1 MTTSKDLRYR
11 GPLSYRGLR
20 VIALL
25 AMTVATFSGIILSF
39 AKIMSVL
46 MPDNAVFRSSP
57 GLLAYLPALGEIT
70 FPLLIIAS
78 MSLVIR
84 DSHKIYRVMI
94 SYFLL
99 AVLTYF
105 FVIGLAEKLI
115 ASIIEITPD
124 MLKSLPD
131 IEELEK
137 QLLTILLDK
146 LPEGS
151 GLTGLLSG
159 IGLDA
164 GTAPLLLTS
173 FMEEETG
180 MAEIAGTLSEISTS
194 DLAEIILQLLPE
206 IISDLGI
213 DMREI
218 MPMISEYVVT
228 NLVRSHLNINV
239 FQDLFL
245 ATVFYYFTA
254 YTPRK
259 ISGGKLVLFR
269 TCAIFPALLLMGGT
283 VLSGMNRAN
292 MIHLPLGIVCILT
305 SRKPAGILLIFSMVL
320 FIKYHEAEYAERHR
334 GIRDGFS
341 EYLKTNRNSLHFS
354 LFISI
359 VLALLSLLD
368 WRLGF
373 IPGMN
378 SWGIGSSSTMFA
390 AIPFIL
396 LFSYNRQ
403 TRFRFL
409 DAFVPIYYI
418 LHYILLFIFLMALLA
433 AAPQILAGTIVI

>member
-1 MTTSKDLRYR
+1 MTASKDLRYR

-25 AMTVATFSGIILSF
+25 AMTVATFSGIIFSF
-39 AKIMSVL
+39 AKVMSVL
-46 MPDNAVFRSSP
+46 MPDNALFQSSP
-57 GLLAYLPALGEIT
+57 GVIAYLPALGEIT

-78 MSLVIR
+78 MSLIIR
-84 DSHKIYRVMI
+84 DSHRIYRVMI
-94 SYFLL
+94 SYFVL
-99 AVLTYF
+99 AALTYF
-105 FVIGLAEKLI
+105 FIIGLAEKLI
-115 ASIIEITPD
+115 TTMIEITPA
-124 MLKSLPD
+124 MLNSLPD

-164 GTAPLLLTS
+164 ETAPLILS
-173 FMEEETG
+173 SVMG
-180 MAEIAGTLSEISTS
+180 DGIDAAELAGTIGELSTS
-194 DLAEIILQLLPE
+194 DLAEIILQFLPE

-213 DMREI
+213 NMQEI

-254 YTPRK
+254 YTPRNV
-259 ISGGKLVLFR
+259 SGGKLVLFR
-269 TCAIFPALLLMGGT
+269 TCAILPALLLMGGT
-283 VLSGMNRAN
+283 GLSGMNRSG
-292 MIHLPLGIVCILT
+292 MIQLPLNIVCLLT

-320 FIKYHEAEYAERHR
+320 FIKYHEAEYAEKTG

-354 LFISI
+354 LFISV

-373 IPGMN
+373 IPGLYN
-378 SWGIGSSSTMFA
+378 WGIGSSPTMFT
-390 AIPFIL
+390 AIPFVL
-396 LFSYNRQ
+396 LFSYNRK

-418 LHYILLFIFLMALLA
+418 LHYFLLFFFLMALLA
-433 AAPQILAGTIVI
+433 AAPQLLSGTLVV